1 MTDKLLGTTIRN
13 VWKEIQDSA
22 PPESA
27 GSMAFFDWTHDLA
40 ARVKRGEVEA
50 FDALQAMKWL
60 MTDRAAEQAIKDAER
75 HERIL
80 RCYTRGAGAL
90 SVQAHNARSESPARE
105 RRPRRSD
112 PRAPLRSSERHRV
125 RQLPVVPAALAQ
137 AARRGFVL
145 SHQLCDFTICGVL
158 LMKQDIF
165 RVL

>member
-1 MTDKLLGTTIRN
+1 MTDKLLGTIRN

-80 RCYTRGAGAL
+80 RCYTREPERSASKRATHD
-90 SVQAHNARSESPARE
+90 HNRQPESEGPGDQILGLDF
-105 RRPRRSD
+105 D
-112 PRAPLRSSERHRV
+112 PQNGTASASSR
-125 RQLPVVPAALAQ
+125 
-137 AARRGFVL
+137 
-145 SHQLCDFTICGVL
+145 
-158 LMKQDIF
+158 
-165 RVL
+165 